1 MKTKGDVTA
10 AVQENAKN
18 LISVATRFLERIK
31 SCLPLCPRYTQSRSS
46 MFVNG
51 LTCECARSQIR
62 HISSEMRQ
70 CLMLRFP
77 TSTVDSVLG
86 GYIFLRL
93 ICPV

>member
-46 MFVNG
+46 MFVSG
-51 LTCECARSQIR
+51 LTS
-62 HISSEMRQ
+62 
-70 CLMLRFP
+70 
-77 TSTVDSVLG
+77 
-86 GYIFLRL
+86 
-93 ICPV
+93 